1 MARSDLPS
9 FHGIIGRSAAMQA
22 LFRRIESVAPYD
34 VSVLIQGETGTG
46 KELVARAIQ
55 RLSARA
61 ASPFEIVNCGALTR
75 ELLLSELFG
84 HERGAF
90 TGAVVRKHG
99 LLAVAHGGTVF
110 LDEVGD
116 LPLDA
121 QVMLLRFL
129 QNGEVRPVGSTETR
143 RVNVRLIGATHRDLD
158 AAVESGTF
166 REDLY
171 YRLRRVVLEVPPL
184 RARRED
190 VQRLVDHFLAELNER
205 HGLAVRGVTRRALRV
220 LQRHPWR
227 GNVRELEAI
236 LEQAVIFRSGEWL
249 TPKDFDLPARRSMD
263 VPWSATHA
271 GRRGGA
277 TTVRATLGWL
287 QNEVL
292 QLAAER
298 REVRRRDVIARCR
311 VSHEVARRELARLVQ
326 LRLLRRVGLGRATRY
341 VLLSF

>member
-1 MARSDLPS
+1 VAKSDLPS

-55 RLSARA
+55 RLSAQA

-116 LPLDA
+116 LLLDA

-129 QNGEVRPVGSTETR
+129 QGGEIRPVGSTETR
-143 RVNVRLIGATHRDLD
+143 RVNVRLIAATHRDLD
-158 AAVESGTF
+158 AAVEGGTF

-190 VQRLVDHFLAELNER
+190 VHRLVDHFLAELNAH
-205 HGLAVRGVTRRALRV
+205 HGLAVRGVTRRALRM

-236 LEQAVIFRSGEWL
+236 LEQAVIFRSSEWI
-249 TPKDFDLPARRSMD
+249 TPKDLDLPAPGSADVRSSWAHD
-263 VPWSATHA
+263 
-271 GRRGGA
+271 GRRGVIA
-277 TTVRATLGWL
+277 VKTTLGWL

-292 QLAAER
+292 RIAAER
-298 REVRRRDVIARCR
+298 REVRRRDVVTRCR

-326 LRLLRRVGLGRATRY
+326 LRLLCRVGLGRATRY